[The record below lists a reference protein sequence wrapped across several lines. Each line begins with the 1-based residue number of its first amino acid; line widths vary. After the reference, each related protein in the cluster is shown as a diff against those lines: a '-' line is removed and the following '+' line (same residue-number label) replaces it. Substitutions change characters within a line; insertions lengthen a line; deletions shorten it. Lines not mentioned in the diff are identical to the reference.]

1 MENWTKL
8 EKKMRVVKK
17 NLSFEFYITYL
28 FPLLKQIY
36 ISFVLIKKLSY
47 ELDRKQ
53 KRI

>member
-28 FPLLKQIY
+28 FLSIETKLHFIC
-36 ISFVLIKKLSY
+36 FNKKNKL
-47 ELDRKQ
+47 
-53 KRI
+53 